1 MVVLAGEIGIALA
14 GELRNACVEAS
25 DLPADVALDW
35 ADLVHV
41 DAAALQVLVAL
52 RARVHEHGRRLTAGP
67 PSGRLTEVLAM
78 AGFRDGLV
86 DGAPEGCDAVA
97 APTTS

>member
-35 ADLVHV
+35 GELVHV
-41 DAAALQVLVAL
+41 DAAALQVLIAL
-52 RARVHEHGRRLTAGP
+52 RDRLHEQGRRLTAGP
-67 PSGRLTEVLAM
+67 PPERLAEVLTL
-78 AGFRDGLV
+78 AGFRDGLI
-86 DGAPEGCDAVA
+86 DGEPPSTDAVA
-97 APTTS
+97 APSTA